1 MTKLIIKYSDFEFPG
16 LLKEMS
22 DCPKKLY
29 CVGNTELLKSKKIIS
44 VVGSRNMSGYGKR
57 VIGELVGGLVKDD
70 WVIVSG
76 MAYGVDS
83 EVHWKCVQNKGKT
96 IAVLAS
102 GADIATP
109 KGNSEIYRN
118 IVNNGGLVISEINF
132 GEMPKSKNEFLK
144 RNRIVAGIGIGVVV
158 IEGGGQSGSLVT
170 ARLAA
175 EEGREVW
182 AVPGRIFDE
191 NSMATNWLIKNGA
204 TIVINTQEIGLK

>member
-1 MTKLIIKYSDFEFPG
+1 
-16 LLKEMS
+16 
-22 DCPKKLY
+22 
-29 CVGNTELLKSKKIIS
+29 
-44 VVGSRNMSGYGKR
+44 
-57 VIGELVGGLVKDD
+57 
-70 WVIVSG
+70 
-76 MAYGVDS
+76 
-83 EVHWKCVQNKGKT
+83 
-96 IAVLAS
+96 
-102 GADIATP
+102 
-109 KGNSEIYRN
+109 
-118 IVNNGGLVISEINF
+118 
-132 GEMPKSKNEFLK
+132 KNEFLK

>member
-1 MTKLIIKYSDFEFPG
+1 
-16 LLKEMS
+16 MS
-22 DCPKKLY
+22 
-29 CVGNTELLKSKKIIS
+29 V
-44 VVGSRNMSGYGKR
+44 YGKK

-83 EVHWKCVQNKGKT
+83 EVHRKCVQNKGKT